1 MHGSTRWGL
10 SGSRV
15 FRHLAVWLG
24 LDKEIGMNDD
34 VIEQPDSALPQ
45 DSQANVQAVES
56 APIKTVRIQATLVG
70 KLNLADFQ
78 NSVPVIRELRL
89 VNDTDQKY
97 SGLELKL
104 LSDPIVFKT
113 KTWHIDSLAPGT
125 FLPIPGLD
133 LQIDGAMLAKLTEA
147 ESACVTFLL
156 TAKGNGDDSLQE
168 VARLELDLELLPR
181 NQWGG
186 LSHIPDMTAAFVQP
200 NDMAVERLL
209 KKAAELLRSQDKN
222 PALNGYAGGSAHAW
236 EVASAIWAAVA
247 ALKLDYALPPSSFEQ
262 FGQKVR
268 SPSHILESGLATC
281 FDLSLL
287 FCAALEQAG
296 LNPLL
301 IFTRGHAFA
310 GFWLK
315 AEEFSNSTV
324 DDITALRKRIKLN
337 ELKLF
342 ETTLITQPSVP
353 PLSYAIER
361 GTQHLAE
368 GQERD
373 FELALD
379 IRRARLQRIKPLAS
393 AEATP
398 ALASQAQ
405 EQSLVEP
412 ELLIDLP
419 PDLPDE
425 APVEVDIA
433 SLDPKDRLARWQRK
447 LLDLSLRNNLLNFK
461 AGKKAVRL
469 EAPDAAALED
479 ILASGKQL
487 KLHTRPDLMDGADP
501 RDQALHEERERED
514 LRRQHALD
522 ALKRNEVFVGL
533 PVTELDARLTELYRG
548 ARTNLQ
554 EGGSNTLFLALG
566 FLTWTREDKESQ
578 RYRAPLILVPV
589 TLERKSARAGFT
601 LVIHDDEPRFNPT
614 LQEML
619 RQDFELNLGI
629 GEGELPKDESGLD
642 VALIWKTARQA
653 VKDIKGWEV
662 SEDVVLSM
670 FSFAKYLMWKDLSER
685 SEALRQSPVV
695 KHLLDTPRDAF
706 EGGSSG
712 TFPEE
717 RKLDSQYSPQQ
728 VFCPLPSDSSQL
740 SAVLSAAQ
748 GRDFVLIGPPGT
760 GKSQTIVNMIAQFI
774 AQQKRV
780 LFVSEKIAALDVVYR
795 RLREVGLGEFC
806 LEVHSNKSKKTEVLS
821 QLHSAWEARGTADAT
836 TWQVEAQ
843 RLQGHREILN
853 RYVERLHERYPNGY
867 TIYNA
872 IGVVSTNQDIAPIN
886 LAWTSH
892 TQHQIAD
899 LLEMREIADRLEVNA
914 QAVGFNSLSQHPL
927 QLIGNN
933 DWSPTWQHHVVDA
946 ARELGPAIRV
956 AQNAAERYST
966 ASGLPTLSVNA
977 RTLKGLAGLAKILP
991 FAAGQNW
998 SFVLRPDARAIGQR
1012 LEAGL
1017 KLVEQHRALN
1027 QALPAC
1033 WTASTIEDCQRGLSL
1048 LARHLE
1054 LKSRLPQ
1061 PWPIATMIQLNQGL
1075 EVFSELDR
1083 VTQALSVGYSEAIEA
1098 LDVRV
1103 LLSEWEQAGR
1113 SFWPKSWL
1121 TQRRIRAQVA
1131 STQTS
1136 PSTAAVADE
1145 LQRWIEI
1152 RELRARLDALEP
1164 GQYSSAIW
1172 KGSKTDPALLA
1183 VVMRL
1188 QAALAGS
1195 VEGRPWSDQG
1205 FELITQGH
1213 AGVALKEALEQM
1225 REVRTVEA
1233 DISGLGQL
1241 STATGTLWDG
1251 LETQSKTLAAALTF
1265 QRARR
1270 AVPQEGSLEDEHE
1283 LVANGSCGESL
1294 LGELKTLRQREAVER
1309 EVSDLVDLREQT
1321 AGLWLGLHTKEEAVS
1336 RVLKFHAHLAGAISA
1351 LVQTPEHVEGVKSAL
1366 SRLLGDANA
1375 LLEPEG
1381 QLARAGT
1388 ELLESLSK
1396 YSTQVQKLVDAGQFL
1411 DADAASFAEQELN
1424 QQHLQCEQLVQS
1436 ANGLHAWCAW
1446 KKACDEATALG
1457 LLPLVEALR
1466 AGHVLQGSV
1475 RKTFETNYAHWWLN
1489 TAVDNEPVIRTF
1501 VSVEH
1506 EQRIRDFRE
1515 LDDRFNSLTRDL
1527 LRARLCAELPTQD
1540 SVSKSSEWGVLRHEI
1555 TKKTRHLPL
1564 RELMSKI
1571 PDALT
1576 KLTPC
1581 LLMSPLSIA
1590 QYLAAN
1596 SSVFD
1601 VVIFDEA
1608 SQIPVWDAIGA
1619 IARGKQ
1625 VVMVGDPKQLPP
1637 TSFFDRAESTQ
1648 DDADVEADLESIL
1661 DECISANL
1669 PIRNL
1674 NWHYRSRH
1682 ESLIAF
1688 SNQRYYDSKLVTFPS
1703 PVTNDRAVSLH
1714 VVNGVYE
1721 KGSAR
1726 TNPAE
1731 AKALVNDL
1739 LARLRSPGFRESKL
1753 TIGVVTFNGE
1763 QQKLIEDLLDTER
1776 RKDPTLESYFSESEL
1791 EPVFV
1796 KNLESVQGDE
1806 RDIMYF
1812 SITYGPDATG
1822 NVAMNFGPLNRTGG
1836 ERRLNVAV
1844 TRARH
1849 ELRVFSTLRAEKI
1862 DLARTQALGVRDLKH
1877 FLEFADRGARALAE
1891 IDTGSLGGYDSPFE
1905 EAVANSLRFKG
1916 WQVVTQVGVS
1926 SFRIDLA
1933 VVDPD
1938 APGRYL
1944 AGVECDGATYHRSAT
1959 ARDRDKLR
1967 EQVLRGLGWEILR
1980 IWSTDWWIDALGTAQ
1995 KIHERLEALL
2005 VDSRQQR
2012 AAREVQEQLA
2022 AIAAASE
2029 ISSNDNVIEL
2039 HSGKPEPE
2047 ELESS
2052 PAAHSDSSQE
2062 EDELPSLRYARS
2074 DNDSTRSST
2083 AFASYRESDPLSA
2096 VEGIDPDAFL
2106 ETSYDAVLGMMIK
2119 HVIEEEGPILDSTLA
2134 RRIARVHGWTRT
2146 GSRIRDRIVSV
2157 ADREYSKV
2165 EEDAGQFYWPLR
2177 LPNREAIAYR
2187 QPADADNIRPIDE
2200 ICSLELLAL
2209 ARSFADQSLVGDD
2222 LVYAMAREL
2231 GVSKVSAST
2240 RARIQSEIDKLFT

>member
-1 MHGSTRWGL
+1 MS
-10 SGSRV
+10 
-15 FRHLAVWLG
+15 
-24 LDKEIGMNDD
+24 DE
-34 VIEQPDSALPQ
+34 VIEQPDSELPQ
-45 DSQANVQAVES
+45 DTQAIVQAVES
-56 APIKTVRIQATLVG
+56 APIKTVRIQATLVA

-97 SGLELKL
+97 GGLELQL
-104 LSDPIVFKT
+104 LSDPLVFKA
-113 KTWHIDSLAPGT
+113 KTWHIDTLSPGT

-133 LQIDGAMLAKLTEA
+133 LQIDGALLARLTEA
-147 ESACVTFLL
+147 EQAVVTLAL
-156 TAKGNGDDSLQE
+156 TAQGTSDTERQE
-168 VARLELDLELLPR
+168 IARLELALELLPR
-181 NQWGG
+181 NHWGG
-186 LSHIPDMTAAFVQP
+186 LSHLPDMTAAFVQP
-200 NDMAVERLL
+200 NDIAVERLL
-209 KKAAELLRSQDKN
+209 KKAAELLRAQGKD
-222 PALNGYAGGSAHAW
+222 PALNGYSGGSAHAW
-236 EVASAIWAAVA
+236 EIASAIWAAVA
-247 ALKLDYALPPSSFEQ
+247 SLKLDYALPPASFEQ

-296 LNPLL
+296 LNSLL
-301 IFTRGHAFA
+301 IFTRGHAFS

-324 DDITALRKRIKLN
+324 DDITALRKRMKLN

-342 ETTLITQPSVP
+342 ETTLITQPNTPS
-353 PLSYAIER
+353 LSYAIER
-361 GTQHLAE
+361 GAQHLAE
-368 GQERD
+368 GQEHD

-398 ALASQAQ
+398 VLSSTDH
-405 EQSLVEP
+405 EQHNEGQ

-419 PDLPDE
+419 PELPDE
-425 APVEVDIA
+425 APVEFDVA

-479 ILASGKQL
+479 ILASGQQL
-487 KLHTRPDLMDGADP
+487 KLLTRPDLMDGSDP

-514 LRRQHALD
+514 VRRQHALD
-522 ALKRNEVFVGL
+522 ALKRKEVFVGL
-533 PVTELDARLTELYRG
+533 PVSELDTRLTELYRG

-566 FLTWTREDKESQ
+566 FLTWTREDRESQ

-619 RQDFELNLGI
+619 RQDFELSLGI
-629 GEGELPKDESGLD
+629 GDGELPKDDSGLD
-642 VALIWKTARQA
+642 VALIWRTVAQA

-706 EGGSSG
+706 DGGGSG

-717 RKLDSQYSPQQ
+717 RLLDSQYSPQN

-748 GRDFVLIGPPGT
+748 GHDFVLIGPPGT

-806 LEVHSNKSKKTEVLS
+806 LEVHSSKSKKTEVLS
-821 QLHSAWEARGTADAT
+821 QLHSAWEARGTADAA
-836 TWQVEAQ
+836 TWQIEAQ
-843 RLQGHREILN
+843 RLQGHRDVLN
-853 RYVERLHERYPNGY
+853 LYVERLHECYPNGY

-872 IGVVSTNQDIAPIN
+872 IGIVSTNQDLAPIN
-886 LAWTSH
+886 LAWLSH
-892 TQHQIAD
+892 SQHQSAD
-899 LLEMREIADRLEVNA
+899 MLALREVADRLEVNA
-914 QAVGFNSLSQHPL
+914 QAVGFSTLNQHPL
-927 QLIGNN
+927 HLIGNN
-933 DWSPTWQHHVVDA
+933 DWSPTWQHKVIES
-946 ARELGPAIRV
+946 ARELGPSISVVQKAS
-956 AQNAAERYST
+956 ERYCQM
-966 ASGLPTLSVNA
+966 SGLPSLPANS
-977 RTLKGLAGLAKILP
+977 RTLRGLGALAKLLP
-991 FAAGQNW
+991 SAAGQNW

-1012 LEAGL
+1012 LEAGV
-1017 KLVEQHRALN
+1017 KLIEQHRALN
-1027 QALPAC
+1027 QKLPAF
-1033 WTASTIEDCQRGLSL
+1033 WTSSTLEDCQRGVGL
-1048 LARHLE
+1048 LARHAE
-1054 LKSRLPQ
+1054 LRSGLPE
-1061 PWPIATMIQLNQGL
+1061 PWPVAGMILLNQGL
-1075 EVFSELDR
+1075 ETLTEAERIKQS
-1083 VTQALSVGYSEAIEA
+1083 LSVAYNDTIEA
-1098 LDVRV
+1098 LDVQA
-1103 LLSEWEQAGR
+1103 LLKEWELGSEA
-1113 SFWPKSWL
+1113 FWPKSWL
-1121 TQRRIRAQVA
+1121 VQRRIRGLLAGTQV
-1131 STQTS
+1131 S
-1136 PSTAAVADE
+1136 PSPACIADD
-1145 LQRWIEI
+1145 LQRWIAI
-1152 RELRARLDALEP
+1152 RELRARLDAIDP
-1164 GQYSSAIW
+1164 GQAGSPVW
-1172 KGSKTDPALLA
+1172 NGSKTDPALLA
-1183 VVMRL
+1183 VTMRA
-1188 QAALAGS
+1188 QAALAAS
-1195 VEGRPWSDQG
+1195 AEGRQWSDEG
-1205 FELITQGH
+1205 FDLITQGK
-1213 AGVALKEALEQM
+1213 AGLAIKETLERM
-1225 REVRTVEA
+1225 REIRSIESEISTLEPLSKA
-1233 DISGLGQL
+1233 TGSLWSGLQTEAKAL
-1241 STATGTLWDG
+1241 N
-1251 LETQSKTLAAALTF
+1251 AAMAF

-1270 AVPQEGSLEDEHE
+1270 PVQHEGRLEEEHE
-1283 LVANGSCGESL
+1283 LVASGTCGESL
-1294 LGELKTLRQREAVER
+1294 QGELKTLRQREEVER
-1309 EVSDLVDLREQT
+1309 ELGNLTDLRELT
-1321 AGLWLGLHTKEEAVS
+1321 SGLWLGLQTKEDAVS
-1336 RVLKFHAHLAGAISA
+1336 RVLKFHAHLAGAISS

-1366 SRLLGDANA
+1366 ARLLGEANA
-1375 LLEPEG
+1375 LLEPEAPLT
-1381 QLARAGT
+1381 QAGR
-1388 ELLESLSK
+1388 ELLDSLDH
-1396 YSTQVQKLVDAGQFL
+1396 YITQTHTFVEAGQFI
-1411 DADAASFAEQELN
+1411 AEDAARFSEQDLT
-1424 QQHLQCEQLVQS
+1424 QQRLHCEQIVQ
-1436 ANGLHAWCAW
+1436 AGNGLRAWCAW
-1446 KKACDEATALG
+1446 KKACDEASALG
-1457 LLPLVEALR
+1457 LLPLVDALK
-1466 AGHVLQGSV
+1466 AGHVPQGSV
-1475 RKTFETNYAHWWLN
+1475 RKSFETNYARWWLN
-1489 TAVDNEPVIRTF
+1489 TAVDHEPVIRTF

-1506 EQRIRDFRE
+1506 EQRIRDFRA
-1515 LDDRFNSLTRDL
+1515 LDDRFTALTRDL

-1540 SVSKSSEWGVLRHEI
+1540 SVSKNSEWGVLRHEI

-1688 SNQRYYDSKLVTFPS
+1688 SNQRYYESKLVTFPS
-1703 PVTNDRAVSLH
+1703 PVTTDRAVSLH
-1714 VVNGVYE
+1714 IINGVYE

-1731 AKALVNDL
+1731 AKALVGDL
-1739 LARLRSPGFRESKL
+1739 IDRLRSPGFKESKL

-1776 RKDPTLESYFSESEL
+1776 RNDPALESYFSESEL

-1812 SITYGPDATG
+1812 SITYGPDAAG

-1905 EAVANSLRFKG
+1905 EAVANALRLKG

-1944 AGVECDGATYHRSAT
+1944 AGIECDGATYHRSAT

-1980 IWSTDWWIDALGTAQ
+1980 IWSTDWWIDGQGTAQ
-1995 KIHERLEALL
+1995 KIHERLENLL
-2005 VDSRQQR
+2005 VESRQHR

-2022 AIAAASE
+2022 AIAAESE
-2029 ISSNDNVIEL
+2029 VPLEDNVVEL
-2039 HSGKPEPE
+2039 PVDRSHFKEADGSVEPEAEPE
-2047 ELESS
+2047 EAEM
-2052 PAAHSDSSQE
+2052 PMV
-2062 EDELPSLRYARS
+2062 RYARPQ
-2074 DNDSTRSST
+2074 NDTGRP
-2083 AFASYRESDPLSA
+2083 AIGFALYRESDPLSA
-2096 VEGIDPDAFL
+2096 VEGVDPDAFF
-2106 ETSYDAVLGMMIK
+2106 EASYDTVLDMMIK
-2119 HVIEEEGPILDSTLA
+2119 HVIEEEGPILDTTLA
-2134 RRIARVHGWTRT
+2134 RRIARVHGWKKT
-2146 GSRIRDRIVSV
+2146 GARIRDRVASV
-2157 ADREYSKV
+2157 ADREQSKV
-2165 EEDAGQFYWPLR
+2165 EDELGQFYWPRR
-2177 LPNREAIAYR
+2177 LADRESIVYR
-2187 QPADADNIRPIDE
+2187 QPADANSIRPVDE
-2200 ICSLELLAL
+2200 ICGLELLAL
-2209 ARSFADQSLVGDD
+2209 ARSLADQSLVGDD
-2222 LVYAMAREL
+2222 LLYAMAREL
-2231 GVSKVSAST
+2231 GLSKVSAST
-2240 RARIQSEIDKLFT
+2240 RARVQGVIDKLFS

>member
-1 MHGSTRWGL
+1 MS
-10 SGSRV
+10 
-15 FRHLAVWLG
+15 
-24 LDKEIGMNDD
+24 DE
-34 VIEQPDSALPQ
+34 VIEQPDSELPQ
-45 DSQANVQAVES
+45 DTQAIVQAVES
-56 APIKTVRIQATLVG
+56 APIKTVRIQTTLVA

-89 VNDTDQKY
+89 INDTDQKY
-97 SGLELKL
+97 TGLELQL
-104 LSDPIVFKT
+104 LSDLLVFKP
-113 KTWHIDSLAPGT
+113 KTWHIDTLSPST

-133 LQIDGAMLAKLTEA
+133 LQIDGALLARLTEA
-147 ESACVTFLL
+147 EQAVVTFTL
-156 TAKGNGDDSLQE
+156 TAQSPTGTERQE

-181 NQWGG
+181 NHWGG
-186 LSHIPDMTAAFVQP
+186 LSHLPDMTAAFVQP
-200 NDMAVERLL
+200 NDVAVERLL
-209 KKAAELLRSQDKN
+209 KKAAELLRAQGKN
-222 PALNGYAGGSAHAW
+222 PALNGYSGGSAHAW
-236 EVASAIWAAVA
+236 EIASAIWAAVA
-247 ALKLDYALPPSSFEQ
+247 SIKLDYALPPASFEQ

-301 IFTRGHAFA
+301 IFTRGHAFS

-342 ETTLITQPSVP
+342 ETTLITQPNTPS
-353 PLSYAIER
+353 LSYAIER
-361 GTQHLAE
+361 GAQHLAA
-368 GQERD
+368 GQEHD
-373 FELALD
+373 FEIALD

-398 ALASQAQ
+398 ALSSESQ
-405 EQSLVEP
+405 EQHDDGL

-419 PDLPDE
+419 PELPDE
-425 APVEVDIA
+425 APAEVDVA

-479 ILASGKQL
+479 ILASGQQL
-487 KLHTRPDLMDGADP
+487 KLLTRPDLMDGSDP

-514 LRRQHALD
+514 IRRQHALD
-522 ALKRNEVFVGL
+522 ALKRKEVFVGL
-533 PVTELDARLTELYRG
+533 PVAELDTRLTELYRG

-566 FLTWTREDKESQ
+566 FLTWTREDRESQ

-589 TLERKSARAGFT
+589 TLERKSAGAGFT

-619 RQDFELNLGI
+619 RQDFELSLGI
-629 GEGELPKDESGLD
+629 GDGELPKDDSGLD
-642 VALIWKTARQA
+642 VALIWRTVAQA

-706 EGGSSG
+706 DGGGSG

-717 RKLDSQYSPQQ
+717 RLLDSQYSPQK

-760 GKSQTIVNMIAQFI
+760 GKSQTIVNMIAQFT

-806 LEVHSNKSKKTEVLS
+806 LEVHSSKSKKTEVLS
-821 QLHSAWEARGTADAT
+821 QLHSAWEARGTADAA
-836 TWQVEAQ
+836 TWQIEAQ
-843 RLQGHREILN
+843 RLQGHRDVLN
-853 RYVERLHERYPNGY
+853 LYVERLHESYPNGY

-872 IGVVSTNQDIAPIN
+872 IGIVSTNQDLAPIN
-886 LAWTSH
+886 LAWPSH
-892 TQHQIAD
+892 SQHQSAD
-899 LLEMREIADRLEVNA
+899 MLALREIADRLEVNA
-914 QAVGFNSLSQHPL
+914 QAVGFSTLDHHPL
-927 QLIGNN
+927 HLIGNN
-933 DWSPTWQHHVVDA
+933 DWSPTWQHKVIES
-946 ARELGPAIRV
+946 ARELGPSIHVVQKAS
-956 AQNAAERYST
+956 ERYCQM
-966 ASGLPTLSVNA
+966 SGFPPLPANS
-977 RTLKGLAGLAKILP
+977 RTLKGLGALAKLLP
-991 FAAGQNW
+991 TAAGQNW

-1012 LEAGL
+1012 LEAGV
-1017 KLVEQHRALN
+1017 KFIEQHRALN
-1027 QALPAC
+1027 QTLPAF
-1033 WTASTIEDCQRGLSL
+1033 WTSSTLEDCHRGLGL
-1048 LARHLE
+1048 LARHAE
-1054 LKSRLPQ
+1054 LRSGLPQ
-1061 PWPIATMIQLNQGL
+1061 PWPVAGMILLNQGL
-1075 EVFSELDR
+1075 ETLTEAERIKQSLSVAYNDTIETLD
-1083 VTQALSVGYSEAIEA
+1083 VQALLKEWELGSEA
-1098 LDVRV
+1098 
-1103 LLSEWEQAGR
+1103 
-1113 SFWPKSWL
+1113 FWPKSWL
-1121 TQRRIRAQVA
+1121 VQRKIRGLLAGTQV
-1131 STQTS
+1131 S
-1136 PSTAAVADE
+1136 PSPACIADD
-1145 LQRWIEI
+1145 LQRWIAI
-1152 RELRARLDALEP
+1152 RELRARLDAIDP
-1164 GQYSSAIW
+1164 GQAGSPVW
-1172 KGSKTDPALLA
+1172 NGSKTDPALLA
-1183 VVMRL
+1183 VTMRA
-1188 QAALAGS
+1188 QAALAAS
-1195 VEGRPWSDQG
+1195 AEGRQWSDEG
-1205 FELITQGH
+1205 FDLITQGK
-1213 AGVALKEALEQM
+1213 AGLAIKETLERM
-1225 REVRTVEA
+1225 REIRSIESEISTLEPLSKA
-1233 DISGLGQL
+1233 TGSLWSGLQTEAKAL
-1241 STATGTLWDG
+1241 N
-1251 LETQSKTLAAALTF
+1251 AAMAF

-1270 AVPQEGSLEDEHE
+1270 PVQHEGRLEEEHE
-1283 LVANGSCGESL
+1283 LVASGTCGESL
-1294 LGELKTLRQREAVER
+1294 QGELKTLRQREEVER
-1309 EVSDLVDLREQT
+1309 ELGNLTDLRELT
-1321 AGLWLGLHTKEEAVS
+1321 SGLWLGLQTKEDAVS
-1336 RVLKFHAHLAGAISA
+1336 RVLKFHAHLAGAISS

-1366 SRLLGDANA
+1366 ARLLGEANA
-1375 LLEPEG
+1375 LLEPEAPLT
-1381 QLARAGT
+1381 QAGR
-1388 ELLESLSK
+1388 ELLDSLDH
-1396 YSTQVQKLVDAGQFL
+1396 YITQTHTFVEAGQFI
-1411 DADAASFAEQELN
+1411 AEDAARFSEQDLT
-1424 QQHLQCEQLVQS
+1424 QQRLHCEQIVQ
-1436 ANGLHAWCAW
+1436 AGNGLRAWCAW
-1446 KKACDEATALG
+1446 KKACDEASALG
-1457 LLPLVEALR
+1457 LLPLVDALK
-1466 AGHVLQGSV
+1466 AGHVPQGSV
-1475 RKTFETNYAHWWLN
+1475 RKSFETNYARWWLN
-1489 TAVDNEPVIRTF
+1489 TAVDHEPVIRTF

-1506 EQRIRDFRE
+1506 EQRIRDFRA
-1515 LDDRFNSLTRDL
+1515 LDDRFTALTRDL

-1540 SVSKSSEWGVLRHEI
+1540 SVSKNSEWGVLRHEI

-1688 SNQRYYDSKLVTFPS
+1688 SNQRYYESKLVTFPS
-1703 PVTNDRAVSLH
+1703 PVTTDRAVSLH
-1714 VVNGVYE
+1714 IVNGVYE

-1731 AKALVNDL
+1731 AKALVGDL
-1739 LARLRSPGFRESKL
+1739 IDRLRSPGFKESKL

-1776 RKDPTLESYFSESEL
+1776 RNDPALESYFSESEL

-1812 SITYGPDATG
+1812 SITYGPDAAG

-1905 EAVANSLRFKG
+1905 EAVANALRLKG

-1944 AGVECDGATYHRSAT
+1944 AGIECDGATYHRSAT

-1980 IWSTDWWIDALGTAQ
+1980 IWSTDWWIDGQGTAQ
-1995 KIHERLEALL
+1995 KIHERLENLL
-2005 VDSRQQR
+2005 VESRQHR

-2022 AIAAASE
+2022 AIAAESE
-2029 ISSNDNVIEL
+2029 VPLEDNVVEL
-2039 HSGKPEPE
+2039 PVDRSHFKEADGSVEPEAEPE
-2047 ELESS
+2047 EAEM
-2052 PAAHSDSSQE
+2052 PMV
-2062 EDELPSLRYARS
+2062 RYARPQ
-2074 DNDSTRSST
+2074 NDTGRP
-2083 AFASYRESDPLSA
+2083 AIGFALYRESDPLSA
-2096 VEGIDPDAFL
+2096 VEGVDPDAFF
-2106 ETSYDAVLGMMIK
+2106 EASYDTVLDMMIK
-2119 HVIEEEGPILDSTLA
+2119 HVIEEEGPILDTTLA
-2134 RRIARVHGWTRT
+2134 RRIARVHGWKKT
-2146 GSRIRDRIVSV
+2146 GARIRDRVASV
-2157 ADREYSKV
+2157 ADREQSKV
-2165 EEDAGQFYWPLR
+2165 EDELGQFYWPRR
-2177 LPNREAIAYR
+2177 LADRESIVYR
-2187 QPADADNIRPIDE
+2187 QPADANSIRPVDE
-2200 ICSLELLAL
+2200 ICGLELLAL
-2209 ARSFADQSLVGDD
+2209 ARSLADQSLVGDD
-2222 LVYAMAREL
+2222 LLYAMAREL
-2231 GVSKVSAST
+2231 GLSKVSAST
-2240 RARIQSEIDKLFT
+2240 RARVQGVIDKLFS